1 MDQITYVLKTDSNV
15 WKFLVYWSDAD
26 QVGDPKPSRAIAL
39 SVGAEENI
47 IGLFDDGVYVKP
59 GLEASTVLKY
69 QFIAI
74 NVPAFTMNDILSS
87 RTSIRVTRH
96 RNQAL
101 FSNYGRMKFDVQS
114 TDESINKLYVF
125 PKVFEEIV
133 HSTVHEMVNRTS
145 ARERIDV
152 REKMERAHNAFVVG
166 GGEIT
171 RETVTW

>member
-39 SVGAEENI
+39 SVSAEGDI
-47 IGLFDDGVYVKP
+47 IGLFDNGVYVKP

-74 NVPAFTMNDILSS
+74 QVPAFTMNDILISK
-87 RTSIRVTRH
+87 TSIRVIH
-96 RNQAL
+96 RKNQAL
-101 FSNYGRMKFDVQS
+101 FSNYGRMKFDIQS
-114 TDESINKLYVF
+114 TDESANKLYVF

-133 HSTVHEMVNRTS
+133 RSTVRRMVNRTS
-145 ARERIDV
+145 ARERINVPDQ
-152 REKMERAHNAFVVG
+152 MESAHNAFVIG